1 MCILDYLKNLFLK
14 DPAMFW
20 TMAAT
25 VVLAIIAW
33 IQLRKISKT
42 ANADFIRQFKDVFFT
57 PETRQL
63 IMLIDQKLMR
73 FMDEPLPYF
82 VVIEGSL
89 PDFIRAEN
97 ARKFY
102 TSYDLDDLLLGHF
115 EDLGL
120 FAKRGIITIEMAY
133 EFFSW
138 YIETTWENNEIKKY
152 IESQRKTEGEDIYEN
167 FEYIYKKCNSYRNGK
182 YPGSTPIEVTQKKN
196 DKE

>member
-1 MCILDYLKNLFLK
+1 
-14 DPAMFW
+14 MFW